1 MKKDVK
7 TNRYT
12 PTPHESSVN
21 TPGNFHPTIPKG
33 SHPLS
38 DYIAESY
45 VKYSEKKKKSALRS
59 RAWVTKKRIRPQIT
73 ISLIMGTLMFLKLHV
88 LRFSRSTF
96 ALNQKIVA

>member
-45 VKYSEKKKKSALRS
+45 VKYSGKKKK
-59 RAWVTKKRIRPQIT
+59 KCP
-73 ISLIMGTLMFLKLHV
+73 
-88 LRFSRSTF
+88 
-96 ALNQKIVA
+96 

>member
-7 TNRYT
+7 TNRHT

-21 TPGNFHPTIPKG
+21 TPGNFLPTIPKG

-45 VKYSEKKKKSALRS
+45 VKYSEKKKKRVPLGAEPGSL
-59 RAWVTKKRIRPQIT
+59 KKE
-73 ISLIMGTLMFLKLHV
+73 
-88 LRFSRSTF
+88 
-96 ALNQKIVA
+96 

>member
-12 PTPHESSVN
+12 PMPHESSVN
-21 TPGNFHPTIPKG
+21 TPGNFLPTIPKG

-45 VKYSEKKKKSALRS
+45 VKYSGKKKKC
-59 RAWVTKKRIRPQIT
+59 P
-73 ISLIMGTLMFLKLHV
+73 
-88 LRFSRSTF
+88 
-96 ALNQKIVA
+96 